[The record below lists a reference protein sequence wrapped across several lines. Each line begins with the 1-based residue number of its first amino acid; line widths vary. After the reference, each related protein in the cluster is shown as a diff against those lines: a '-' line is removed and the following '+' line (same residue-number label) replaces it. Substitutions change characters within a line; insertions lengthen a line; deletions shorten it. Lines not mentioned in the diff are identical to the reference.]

1 MQKSLEIVMSFKR
14 SLLHAL
20 FLLPPKYFVVFVL
33 VSTFHLAFLKCLNDP
48 YFFIFEN
55 EVPTGSYECVG
66 LVDCDFYCVLI
77 WLVPSL
83 RNS

>member
-1 MQKSLEIVMSFKR
+1 MSFKR

-48 YFFIFEN
+48 YFFIF
-55 EVPTGSYECVG
+55 
-66 LVDCDFYCVLI
+66 
-77 WLVPSL
+77 
-83 RNS
+83 